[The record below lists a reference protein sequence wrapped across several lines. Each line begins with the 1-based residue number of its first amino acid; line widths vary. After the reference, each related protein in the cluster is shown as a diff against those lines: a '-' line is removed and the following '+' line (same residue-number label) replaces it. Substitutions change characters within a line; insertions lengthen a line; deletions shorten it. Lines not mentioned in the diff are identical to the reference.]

1 MARRRTST
9 AIVRTIPVRAPAP
22 VIRVSAPRAP
32 SHKKHHRR
40 RHHGVGGGLSSQGL
54 MAVGIGGAVVGF
66 VDKSIGASLPTIPLL
81 GRKGTLAIGL
91 YFFTKGKSGLLRDAA
106 VAAASIA
113 GYELG
118 NTGKI
123 SGVDGDVM
131 GPVPQVSGIA
141 AQV

>member
-1 MARRRTST
+1 
-9 AIVRTIPVRAPAP
+9 
-22 VIRVSAPRAP
+22 
-32 SHKKHHRR
+32 
-40 RHHGVGGGLSSQGL
+40 

-91 YFFTKGKSGLLRDAA
+91 YFFAKGKSGLLRDAA